1 MARKNR
7 KKTSARTWLVVVVGT
22 LALFLAAAGEGASS
36 IVATLVAGVVVV
48 WLVYG
53 VIFRRRR

>member
-1 MARKNR
+1 MARKTN
-7 KKTSARTWLVVVVGT
+7 ARTWLIVVVGV
-22 LALFLAAAGEGASS
+22 LVLFLAAAGEGASS
-36 IVATLVAGVVVV
+36 IVATLVAGLVVV